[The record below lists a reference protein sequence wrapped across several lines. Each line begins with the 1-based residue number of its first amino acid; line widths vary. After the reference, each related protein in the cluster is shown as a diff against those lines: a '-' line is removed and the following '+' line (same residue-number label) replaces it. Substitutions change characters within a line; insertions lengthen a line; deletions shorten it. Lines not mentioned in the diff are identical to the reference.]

1 MVEKVEK
8 TQSSKKEKCFVIM
21 PFSDSGEYAS
31 GHFSRVY
38 NYIFKPAIEKAGYIP
53 HRIDAEKSSNLIQER
68 IVRELIEAPMVLC
81 DLSSRNPNVLFELGI
96 RQAFD
101 KPVVLVKDELS
112 ERIFDIS
119 GLSTIE
125 YRKSCIIDEAQ
136 EDINRI
142 SEAIKETKKDNHFN
156 SLIRLI
162 NTSPATLS
170 KGKEIEDNQYTD
182 YMLKKIYSM
191 VDKLQDSINYSRTEN
206 QEPVD
211 IVQKEIEYKS
221 RYQKIN
227 KKINDAQLDVHELF
241 ECKNEVANLL
251 NRLKKEF
258 VADPFFQ
265 EAYSK
270 QLERCQDR
278 IDSLLIKKM
287 QQ

>member
-31 GHFSRVY
+31 GHFVRVY
-38 NYIFKPAIEKAGYIP
+38 EYIFKPAIEKAGYIP

-68 IVRELIEAPMVLC
+68 IIRELIEAPMVLC

-119 GLSTIE
+119 GLSTVE

-191 VDKLQDSINYSRTEN
+191 VDRLQDSINYSRTEN
-206 QEPVD
+206 QDPVD
-211 IVQKEIEYKS
+211 IVQKEMEYKS
-221 RYQKIN
+221 RYQNIHEKIN
-227 KKINDAQLDVHELF
+227 NDQLSVNELF
-241 ECKNEVANLL
+241 EYKDEIIKL
-251 NRLKKEF
+251 RKKLKMDFMSDPTLKEIYLKRF
-258 VADPFFQ
+258 
-265 EAYSK
+265 
-270 QLERCQDR
+270 ERCENR
-278 IDSLLIKKM
+278 IDSLLMNKIL
-287 QQ
+287 